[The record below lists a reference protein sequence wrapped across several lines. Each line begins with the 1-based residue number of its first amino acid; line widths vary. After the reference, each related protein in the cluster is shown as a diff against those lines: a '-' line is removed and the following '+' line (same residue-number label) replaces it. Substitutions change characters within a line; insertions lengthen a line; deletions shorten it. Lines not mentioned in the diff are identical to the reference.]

1 MMENQMDCPGTQ
13 PVISLNLYLF
23 DGGFMSEKL
32 MSKFRPIV
40 DSSGVFN
47 LVSVSLVNHHSQQF
61 IITRGNFD
69 SVYAGNILSSKRKES
84 SLDRFRCS
92 YPGCKQSLLDDT
104 SQQVLFLRLTRNVT
118 CSEAKSVLGKI
129 ADAVD
134 ETDGLV
140 GFHFL
145 RSDTIDSVNDLPKRE
160 QAES

>member
-1 MMENQMDCPGTQ
+1 MGK
-13 PVISLNLYLF
+13 I
-23 DGGFMSEKL
+23 MSEKL
-32 MSKFRPIV
+32 MSKYQPIV

-47 LVSVSLVNHHSQQF
+47 LVSISSVNRHPQQF
-61 IITRGNFD
+61 IVTRGNFG
-69 SVYAGNILSSKRKES
+69 SVYAGDTLNSKRKKS

-92 YPGCKQSLLDDT
+92 YPGFKQSLLDDT

-118 CSEAKSVLGKI
+118 CSEAKSVLEKI

-145 RSDTIDSVNDLPKRE
+145 HSDNYDSFNDRHNSSLGHEAK
-160 QAES
+160 

>member
-1 MMENQMDCPGTQ
+1 
-13 PVISLNLYLF
+13 
-23 DGGFMSEKL
+23 MSEKL
-32 MSKFRPIV
+32 MNKYQPIV

-47 LVSVSLVNHHSQQF
+47 LVSISSVNHHPQQF

-69 SVYAGNILSSKRKES
+69 SVYASDTINSKRKER
-84 SLDRFRCS
+84 SLYRFHCS
-92 YPGCKQSLLDDT
+92 FPGCRQSLLDNS

-129 ADAVD
+129 ADSVD

-145 RSDTIDSVNDLPKRE
+145 HNDTVDSVIVPLN
-160 QAES
+160 

>member
-1 MMENQMDCPGTQ
+1 
-13 PVISLNLYLF
+13 
-23 DGGFMSEKL
+23 MSEKL
-32 MSKFRPIV
+32 MSKYRQIV

-47 LVSVSLVNHHSQQF
+47 LVSISSVNRHPHQY
-61 IITRGNFD
+61 IVTRGNLS
-69 SVYAGNILSSKRKES
+69 SVYASDTPNSKRKKS

-92 YPGCKQSLLDDT
+92 YPGCKQSLIEDT
-104 SQQVLFLRLTRNVT
+104 SQQVLFLRLSRNVT

-145 RSDTIDSVNDLPKRE
+145 HSNAFESVNDLDNSSICHEVK
-160 QAES
+160 

>member
-1 MMENQMDCPGTQ
+1 MRQWIN
-13 PVISLNLYLF
+13 IYLS
-23 DGGFMSEKL
+23 DGDIMSEKL
-32 MSKFRPIV
+32 MNKYRPIV

-47 LVSVSLVNHHSQQF
+47 LVSISSASRHPQQF
-61 IITRGNFD
+61 IVTRGNLS
-69 SVYAGNILSSKRKES
+69 SVYAGDTLNSKRKKS

-92 YPGCKQSLLDDT
+92 YPDCRQSLPEDT

-145 RSDTIDSVNDLPKRE
+145 HSNAFESVNELDNSSICHEVK
-160 QAES
+160 

>member
-1 MMENQMDCPGTQ
+1 
-13 PVISLNLYLF
+13 
-23 DGGFMSEKL
+23 MSEKL
-32 MSKFRPIV
+32 MSKYRPIV

-47 LVSVSLVNHHSQQF
+47 LVSISLVNHHSQKF
-61 IITRGNFD
+61 IITRGNFG
-69 SVYAGNILSSKRKES
+69 SGYADDMLNSKRKES

-92 YPGCKQSLLDDT
+92 YPGCKQSLLDNT
-104 SQQVLFLRLTRNVT
+104 SQQILFLRLTRNVT

-145 RSDTIDSVNDLPKRE
+145 HSDNYDSVNDRHNASLGHEAK
-160 QAES
+160 

>member
-1 MMENQMDCPGTQ
+1 MED
-13 PVISLNLYLF
+13 S
-23 DGGFMSEKL
+23 MSEKL
-32 MSKFRPIV
+32 MSKYQPIV

-47 LVSVSLVNHHSQQF
+47 LVSICSVSHHPQQF
-61 IITRGNFD
+61 IITRGNFG
-69 SVYAGNILSSKRKES
+69 SVYAGDMLNSKRKES

-92 YPGCKQSLLDDT
+92 CSGRRQSLLDDT

-145 RSDTIDSVNDLPKRE
+145 HSDTFESVNDRHNSSLGHEAK
-160 QAES
+160 

>member
-1 MMENQMDCPGTQ
+1 MMGNQMDCLGTQ
-13 PVISLNLYLF
+13 PFISLNLYLF
-23 DGGFMSEKL
+23 DGDHMSEKL

-47 LVSVSLVNHHSQQF
+47 LVSVSLANHHSQQF
-61 IITRGNFD
+61 IVTRGSFD
-69 SVYAGNILSSKRKES
+69 SVYANNILSSKRREGP
-84 SLDRFRCS
+84 LDRFRCS
-92 YPGCKQSLLDDT
+92 YPGCKQSLLDNI
-104 SQQVLFLRLTRNVT
+104 QQVLFLRLTRNVT

-145 RSDTIDSVNDLPKRE
+145 RSDTFDSV
-160 QAES
+160 STV

>member
-1 MMENQMDCPGTQ
+1 MWLRLWDNELTFT
-13 PVISLNLYLF
+13 YLM
-23 DGGFMSEKL
+23 GNIMSEKL
-32 MSKFRPIV
+32 MSKYRPIV

-47 LVSVSLVNHHSQQF
+47 LVSVSLVKHHPQQF
-61 IITRGNFD
+61 IITRGNFG
-69 SVYAGNILSSKRKES
+69 SVYASDMLNSKRKKS

-92 YPGCKQSLLDDT
+92 NPGCRQSLLDGT

-145 RSDTIDSVNDLPKRE
+145 HSNAFESVNDLDNSSICHEVK
-160 QAES
+160 

>member
-1 MMENQMDCPGTQ
+1 
-13 PVISLNLYLF
+13 
-23 DGGFMSEKL
+23 MSEKL

-47 LVSVSLVNHHSQQF
+47 LVSVSSANHHSQQC
-61 IITRGNFD
+61 IIIRGKFD
-69 SVYAGNILSSKRKES
+69 SACAGDMHNSKRKES

-92 YPGCKQSLLDDT
+92 YPGCKRSLPEDT
-104 SQQVLFLRLTRNVT
+104 SHQVLFLRLTRNVT

-145 RSDTIDSVNDLPKRE
+145 HSDTFASVNG
-160 QAES
+160 